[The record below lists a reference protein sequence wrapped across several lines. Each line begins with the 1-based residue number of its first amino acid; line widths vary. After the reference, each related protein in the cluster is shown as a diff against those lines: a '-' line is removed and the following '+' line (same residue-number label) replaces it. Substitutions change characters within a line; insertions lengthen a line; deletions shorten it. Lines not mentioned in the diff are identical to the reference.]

1 MSNDGHGRVQTE
13 DAANGPNVD
22 GGPVVLAAE
31 EDVGCPVPER
41 HDLEE
46 VGGGADRSTSSKY
59 DHCGYSGADSGE
71 RSLLHSMIIAVH
83 IMWSLKWEIVSG
95 GCIAFIRHFYV
106 GFKKYYLLLILCILF
121 DFMLSLK

>member
-46 VGGGADRSTSSKY
+46 VGRTGPLLRNMISADIRGTT
-59 DHCGYSGADSGE
+59 
-71 RSLLHSMIIAVH
+71 AVDAH
-83 IMWSLKWEIVSG
+83 FFIV
-95 GCIAFIRHFYV
+95 
-106 GFKKYYLLLILCILF
+106 
-121 DFMLSLK
+121 